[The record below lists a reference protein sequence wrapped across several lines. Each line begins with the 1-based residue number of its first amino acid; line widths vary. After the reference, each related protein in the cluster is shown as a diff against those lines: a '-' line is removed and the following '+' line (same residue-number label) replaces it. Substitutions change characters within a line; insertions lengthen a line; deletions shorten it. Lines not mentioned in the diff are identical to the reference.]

1 MNIVRKFNIV
11 KCSDDSLFLE
21 HEQSRGIYTKEYCDT
36 RYPVSTVTGFPMTD
50 TGKLMRPDITPAEKE
65 KIMNYLH
72 RLDGRFMPSD
82 LTDKQMLDLIPPR
95 YLTDDAVD
103 VQRWRD
109 WLSTDIF
116 PELNNLDNGNN
127 GDNPDTSGNND
138 DSTNV

>member
-21 HEQSRGIYTKEYCDT
+21 HEQSRGIYNKEYCDS
-36 RYPVSTVTGFPMTD
+36 RYPVSSATGFPMTD

-109 WLSTDIF
+109 WLATDIF
-116 PELNNLDNGNN
+116 PEFNNEDN
-127 GDNPDTSGNND
+127 GDNSDTSDNND
-138 DSTNV
+138 DSINV